1 MLSYNALSEKFSRR
15 WLLAGGVILAG
26 ALGVTIWG
34 GWQWRAAQM
43 QDAETQMTQVPQI
56 PTVTALGR
64 LEPSGDLID
73 LTAPTSSQENRIES
87 LLVEEGDV
95 VEAGEIIAILDSRD
109 RLQASLQQA
118 EEQVRVAEA
127 GLNQIRAGA
136 QSGELQAQQAEIAR
150 LQAEQAGSVAAQRAA
165 VARLEAEVQN
175 ARIEY
180 ERYESLYREGAI
192 SASERDSRQLT
203 YDTAERQ
210 LQQSQADLTRI
221 QTTNQQRIQQAE
233 ATFEQIAEVRPVD
246 VAAAEAEVAA
256 AIAQVEEAKAT
267 LEQAYVRLPR
277 AGQIIEIHT
286 QPGEVID
293 SEGVATLGQTQQMM
307 AIAEVYQTDIATV
320 AVGQSATITSPAIP
334 SELEGTVERIG
345 LRVGQQ
351 EVVDDDPAAN
361 LDARVVEVH
370 VRLDPTS
377 SRQVEGLTNLQVTV
391 QIQTE

>member
-1 MLSYNALSEKFSRR
+1 MSYQALSEKFPRR

-34 GWQWRAAQM
+34 GWQWRAAQI
-43 QDAETQMTQVPQI
+43 QDAETQLVQEPQI
-56 PTVTALGR
+56 LTVTALGR
-64 LEPSGDLID
+64 LEPSSDLID

-95 VEAGEIIAILDSRD
+95 VESGEIIAILDSRD
-109 RLQASLQQA
+109 RLQAALQQA

-180 ERYESLYREGAI
+180 ERYESLYQEGAV
-192 SASERDSRQLT
+192 STSERDSRQLT

-210 LQQSQADLTRI
+210 LQQAQADLTRI
-221 QTTNQQRIQQAE
+221 QTTNQQQIQQAE
-233 ATFEQIAEVRPVD
+233 ATFDQLAEVRPVD

-267 LEQAYVRLPR
+267 LEQAYVRSPR

-320 AVGQSATITSPAIP
+320 AVDQSATVTSPAIP
-334 SELEGTVERIG
+334 NELQGTVERIG

-370 VRLDPTS
+370 VRLDPAS

>member
-1 MLSYNALSEKFSRR
+1 MLSYQALSEKFPRR

-34 GWQWRAAQM
+34 GWQWRAAQI
-43 QDAETQMTQVPQI
+43 QDAETQLVQEPQI
-56 PTVTALGR
+56 LTVTALGR
-64 LEPSGDLID
+64 LEPSSDLID

-95 VEAGEIIAILDSRD
+95 VESGEIIAILDSRD
-109 RLQASLQQA
+109 RLQAALQQA

-180 ERYESLYREGAI
+180 ERYESLYQEGAV
-192 SASERDSRQLT
+192 STSERDSRQLT

-210 LQQSQADLTRI
+210 LQQAQADLTRI
-221 QTTNQQRIQQAE
+221 QTTNQQQIQQAE
-233 ATFEQIAEVRPVD
+233 ATFDQLAEVRPVD

-267 LEQAYVRLPR
+267 LEQAYVRSPR

-320 AVGQSATITSPAIP
+320 AVDQSATVTSPAIP
-334 SELEGTVERIG
+334 NELQGTVERIG

-370 VRLDPTS
+370 VRLDPAS